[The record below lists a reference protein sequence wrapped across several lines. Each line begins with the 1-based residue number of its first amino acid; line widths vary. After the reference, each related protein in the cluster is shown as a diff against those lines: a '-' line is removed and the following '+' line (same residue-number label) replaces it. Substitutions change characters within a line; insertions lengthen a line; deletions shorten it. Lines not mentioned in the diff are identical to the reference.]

1 MITQEQESEKAQ
13 VARQLIASEVSPS
26 GENYAHF
33 VNQDWV
39 SDLLCLYDS
48 SDKCI
53 NRDNAIIKKL
63 GEVRDS
69 KTALE
74 LKYLLDHVNKEVR
87 REFVCK
93 FLALGILAS
102 QPSVTVKVD
111 WTGHTDVKRKNDGRI
126 RLYLIKNGREEPVYF
141 KRRSSVI
148 LYLIYLLDVYQS
160 EKADDLDIAK
170 HDKQFCEL
178 FNKVYAYNGGMEKF
192 KTLMGKGNSEQK
204 LLRDSLGDI
213 RHAVGD
219 TCKLL
224 HEPASPY
231 ILSGKNS
238 HLCIQKKNIVIDER
252 LLNDI

>member
-1 MITQEQESEKAQ
+1 MITQEQKNEKAK
-13 VARQLIASEVSPS
+13 LIVSEVSPS
-26 GENYAHF
+26 GENNAHF

-39 SDLLCLYDS
+39 NDLLCLYDS
-48 SDKCI
+48 TDKYV

-69 KTALE
+69 QTALE
-74 LKYLLDHVNKEVR
+74 LKFLLDHVSKEVR
-87 REFVCK
+87 WEFVCK
-93 FLALGILAS
+93 YLAPDILDC
-102 QPSVTVKVD
+102 QPSMTVKVD

-126 RLYLIKNGREEPVYF
+126 RLYLIKNGRQEPVYF

-148 LYLIYLLDVYQS
+148 LYLIYLLDAYQS

-170 HDKQFCEL
+170 YDKQFCKL

-192 KTLMGKGNSEQK
+192 KTLMGKGNSGQK
-204 LLRDSLGDI
+204 LLRHSLGDI

-252 LLNDI
+252 LLNNI

>member
-1 MITQEQESEKAQ
+1 MITQENQMHKA
-13 VARQLIASEVSPS
+13 ARQSTATETPLQRGNCVHQIDKNWIDELIS
-26 GENYAHF
+26 
-33 VNQDWV
+33 
-39 SDLLCLYDS
+39 LYDS
-48 SDKCI
+48 VDKYV

-69 KTALE
+69 QTALE
-74 LKYLLDHVNKEVR
+74 LKYLLDHVSKEVR
-87 REFVCK
+87 WEFVCK
-93 FLALGILAS
+93 FLAPGILAS
-102 QPSVTVKVD
+102 QPSMTVKVD

-126 RLYLIKNGREEPVYF
+126 RLYLIKNGREVPVYF
-141 KRRSSVI
+141 KRRSSII

-170 HDKQFCEL
+170 YDTQFCKL
-178 FNKVYAYNGGMEKF
+178 FYKVYAYNGGMEKF
-192 KTLMGKGNSEQK
+192 KTLMGKGNSGQK
-204 LLRDSLGDI
+204 LLRHSLGDI
-213 RHAVGD
+213 RQAVGD

>member
-1 MITQEQESEKAQ
+1 MTQENKQPDT
-13 VARQLIASEVSPS
+13 ARQLTAKEESLLR
-26 GENYAHF
+26 ENCVRIVTENWINDF
-33 VNQDWV
+33 IN
-39 SDLLCLYDS
+39 LYDF
-48 SDKCI
+48 SDKYA

-69 KTALE
+69 QTALE
-74 LKYLLDHVNKEVR
+74 LKFLLDHVSKEVR
-87 REFVCK
+87 WEFVCK
-93 FLALGILAS
+93 FLAPEILAS
-102 QPSVTVKVD
+102 QPSMTVKVD

-126 RLYLIKNGREEPVYF
+126 RLYLIKNGRQEPVYF

-170 HDKQFCEL
+170 YDKQFCKL

-192 KTLMGKGNSEQK
+192 KTLMGKGNSGQK
-204 LLRDSLGDI
+204 LLRHSLGDI

-252 LLNDI
+252 LLNNI